1 MGVRR
6 KEDVIARAGPETVT
20 GSVGARADA
29 NEFIRG
35 FTSRIGS
42 VDGQDWGWINTP
54 YDCAKKTPRSEL
66 RPMYT
71 V

>member
-6 KEDVIARAGPETVT
+6 KEDVIACACPETVT
-20 GSVGARADA
+20 VSVGARADT
-29 NEFIRG
+29 NEFICG

-42 VDGQDWGWINTP
+42 VDGQDWGWINTL
-54 YDCAKKTPRSEL
+54 YDFAKKTPRSEL